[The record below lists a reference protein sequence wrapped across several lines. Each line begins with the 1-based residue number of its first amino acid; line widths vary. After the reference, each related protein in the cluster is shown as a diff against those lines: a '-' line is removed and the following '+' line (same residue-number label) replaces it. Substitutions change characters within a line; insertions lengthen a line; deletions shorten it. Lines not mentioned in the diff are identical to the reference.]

1 MDRTY
6 VQGKVDNYDDSY
18 THSTLLGELFQ
29 RREEDEK
36 LIVSQSRADE
46 HYLSSLYFKG
56 VQVARLHRDI
66 AKIVLDSRSKALKFE
81 VLWQKLAQE
90 ERKSIVLNALEN
102 AEATTVAF
110 GPLHR
115 R

>member
-1 MDRTY
+1 MDKTY
-6 VQGKVDNYDDSY
+6 VPGKVDNYDDSRMH
-18 THSTLLGELFQ
+18 TTLLGELVQ
-29 RREEDEK
+29 SCGEEEK
-36 LIVSQSRADE
+36 LIVSQKADE

-66 AKIVLDSRSKALKFE
+66 ANIVLDSRSQALKFE
-81 VLWQKLAQE
+81 VYWQKLAQDK
-90 ERKSIVLNALEN
+90 RKSVILNALEY